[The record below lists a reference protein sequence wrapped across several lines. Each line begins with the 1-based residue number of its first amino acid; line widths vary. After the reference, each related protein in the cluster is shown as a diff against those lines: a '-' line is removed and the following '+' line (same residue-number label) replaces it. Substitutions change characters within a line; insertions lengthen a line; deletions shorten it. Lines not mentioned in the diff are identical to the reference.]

1 MEIVPAHNAIKQ
13 SRLPGII
20 AWVLALLMFFP
31 VLWMLLSSFK
41 TELQAISTP
50 PVFIFQPT
58 LDNYEEVFARADYF
72 KHASNSVI
80 ISVISTLLAMLLAIP
95 CAWTMAFYPT
105 ARTRGVLLWM
115 LSTKMLP
122 PVGVLLPVYLI
133 FRDSE
138 LLDTLT
144 GLSLVYAMINL
155 PIIVWMLYVYF
166 KEIPVEILEAARMDG
181 AGVFSEL
188 LFILLPITAGALA
201 STFLLSIILAWNEAF
216 WSINLT
222 ASDAAPLTAMIASF
236 SSPEGL
242 FWAKLSAASVM
253 AVAPILL
260 LGWFC
265 QKQLV
270 RGLTFGAVK

>member
-1 MEIVPAHNAIKQ
+1 MPHNSVGQ

-20 AWVLALLMFFP
+20 AWMMALLMFFP
-31 VLWMLLSSFK
+31 VLWMLLASFK
-41 TELQAISTP
+41 TELEAISTP
-50 PVFIFQPT
+50 PVFVFQPT
-58 LDNYEEVFARADYF
+58 LDNYAEVFARADYF
-72 KHASNSVI
+72 QYAVNSVVV
-80 ISVISTLLAMLLAIP
+80 SVASTLLAMLLAVP

-105 ARTRGVLLWM
+105 RRTRGVLLWM

-122 PVGVLLPVYLI
+122 PVGVLVPVYLL
-133 FRDSE
+133 FRDSGM
-138 LLDTLT
+138 LDTLT
-144 GLSLVYAMINL
+144 GLSLIYAMINL
-155 PIIVWMLYVYF
+155 PIVVWMLYVYF
-166 KEIPVEILEAARMDG
+166 KEIPMEILEAARMDG
-181 AGVFSEL
+181 AGVLSEL

-201 STFLLSIILAWNEAF
+201 STFLLSVILAWNEAF

-222 ASDAAPLTAMIASF
+222 ASDAAPLTALIASF

-253 AVAPILL
+253 AVAPILM

>member
-1 MEIVPAHNAIKQ
+1 MQRHKTTA
-13 SRLPGII
+13 RLPALSTFC
-20 AWVLALLMFFP
+20 AWLLALLMFFP
-31 VLWMLLSSFK
+31 VLWMLLASFK
-41 TELQAISTP
+41 TELEAVSTP
-50 PVFIFQPT
+50 PLFIFTPT
-58 LDNYEEVFARADYF
+58 SENYGAVFSRIDYF
-72 KHASNSVI
+72 QHAMNSVLV
-80 ISVISTLLAMLLAIP
+80 SFTATFLALLMAIP
-95 CAWTMAFYPT
+95 CAWTMAFHPT
-105 ARTRGVLLWM
+105 RRTRGVLLWM

-122 PVGVLLPVYLI
+122 PVGVLVPVYLL
-133 FRDSE
+133 FRDGG

-155 PIIVWMLYVYF
+155 PIVVWMLYIYF
-166 KEIPVEILEAARMDG
+166 KEIPAEILEAARMDG
-181 AGVFSEL
+181 AGTLQEL
-188 LFILLPITAGALA
+188 LFILLPMTAGALA
-201 STFLLSIILAWNEAF
+201 STFLLSVILAWNEAF

-222 ASDAAPLTAMIASF
+222 ASDAAPLTALVASF

-253 AVAPILL
+253 AVAPILM

>member
-1 MEIVPAHNAIKQ
+1 MRNVQMHNAGQ
-13 SRLPGII
+13 NRLPGIL
-20 AWVLALLMFFP
+20 AWGLALLMFFP
-31 VLWMLLSSFK
+31 VFWMFLASFK
-41 TELQAISTP
+41 TELEAISTP
-50 PVFIFQPT
+50 PVFVFSPT
-58 LDNYEEVFARADYF
+58 LDNYATVLARTDYF
-72 KHASNSVI
+72 QYALNSII
-80 ISVISTLLAMLLAIP
+80 ISVVSTLLAMSLAIP

-105 ARTRGVLLWM
+105 PKTRGVLLWM

-122 PVGVLLPVYLI
+122 PVGVLMPVYLL
-133 FRDSE
+133 FRDGG

-144 GLSLVYAMINL
+144 GLSLIYAMINL
-155 PIIVWMLYVYF
+155 PIIVWMLYIYF
-166 KEIPVEILEAARMDG
+166 KEIPTEILEAARMDG
-181 AGVFSEL
+181 AGVVQEL
-188 LFILLPITAGALA
+188 LFVLLPMTAGGLA
-201 STFLLSIILAWNEAF
+201 STFLLSVILAWNEAF

-222 ASDAAPLTAMIASF
+222 ASDAGPLTALVASF

-253 AVAPILL
+253 AVAPILM

>member
-1 MEIVPAHNAIKQ
+1 M
-13 SRLPGII
+13 SRLSGGGGGGGGWAGAL
-20 AWVLALLMFFP
+20 AWAVALLMFFP
-31 VLWMLLSSFK
+31 VLWMFLASFK
-41 TELQAISTP
+41 TELQAVATP
-50 PVFIFQPT
+50 PVFVFAPT
-58 LDNYEEVFARADYF
+58 LENYTEVFARADYF
-72 KHASNSVI
+72 KHALNSVVV
-80 ISVISTLLAMLLAIP
+80 SLGATLLAMGLAVP

-122 PVGVLLPVYLI
+122 PVGVLVPVYLL
-133 FRDSE
+133 FRDGGM
-138 LLDTLT
+138 LDTLT
-144 GLSLVYAMINL
+144 GLALVYAMINL

-166 KEIPVEILEAARMDG
+166 REIPAEILEAARMDG
-181 AGVFSEL
+181 AGVAAEL
-188 LFILLPITAGALA
+188 FHVLLPMTAGALA
-201 STFLLSIILAWNEAF
+201 STFLLSVILAWNEAF

-222 ASDAAPLTAMIASF
+222 ASDAAPLTALIASF

-260 LGWFC
+260 LGWLC